1 MVIRDSQPSDI
12 EAIME
17 CIADA
22 QALLAELGVDQWQ
35 DGYPTDEIIRQD
47 IARGESFVLEQ
58 GGRVVATAVISL
70 AGEPTYS
77 TLEGGCW
84 LNDEAYVVIHRLA
97 ARADARGGVAKR
109 FFAFAEALAN
119 EHNVL
124 SIRVDTHTD
133 NKIMLH
139 LLSALN
145 YTRCGTITLTSG
157 AKRVA
162 FQKVWQTT
170 KI

>member
-1 MVIRDSQPSDI
+1 MIIRRSQLSDI

-22 QALLAELGVDQWQ
+22 QALLASLDVDQWQ
-35 DGYPTDEIIRQD
+35 DGYPTQSIIRED

-58 GGRVVATAVISL
+58 QGRVVATAVISL
-70 AGEPTYS
+70 AEEPTYA
-77 TLEGGCW
+77 TIEGGSW
-84 LNDEAYVVIHRLA
+84 LSDDRYVVIHRLA
-97 ARADARGGVAKR
+97 ARAEARGGVAKC
-109 FFAFAEALAN
+109 FFNYAEALGN
-119 EHNVL
+119 EHNVF

-133 NKIMLH
+133 NKIMMH
-139 LLSALN
+139 LLSAMN
-145 YTRCGTITLTSG
+145 YTRCGIITLTSG

-162 FQKVWQTT
+162 FQKIWQTT